1 MTTRT
6 TAARTTPKTAADAFA
21 KADTDVAAQLERLQ
35 RGLDRMRAE
44 AAVSPRNWGNAGT
57 ARHAANTIARLAD
70 MLLGEGEHAE

>member
-6 TAARTTPKTAADAFA
+6 ATRPAPKKAADAFA
-21 KADTDVAAQLERLQ
+21 KADANIAAQLERLQ

-44 AAVSPRNWGNAGT
+44 AAASPRNWGNTGT
-57 ARHAANTIARLAD
+57 AKHTANQISQLAD